1 MERKSVIQ
9 VVYGW
14 IQDQPEKTAIRYP
27 VKGSY
32 RDCTYG
38 EFGGRI
44 AAVAEWLSA
53 RGVRKGDRVA
63 IMAEN
68 SISWAV
74 ADMAISFCGAVSVS
88 IYPTLTHK
96 DAQYILEN
104 SDSRILFVQNREQ
117 FDKVVRVRESL
128 PGLTDIVIFE
138 ETVAAG
144 VVEGIDTHSMTEMME
159 RPGRIVGLVEM
170 ASSIV
175 GDDPLC
181 IIYTSGTTGPPKGV
195 VLTHGNILFVL
206 DTILSLLPDN
216 DVIKTNLS
224 FLPLSHALE
233 RVAGYYMTFYL
244 GRTIAFAESLNT
256 IVSDMKTIRP
266 SHAIAVPRVFE
277 KIFERI
283 VAGVSE
289 KGGLKATLF
298 WWSVRV
304 GAEASRRKSAKKGL
318 GPLLSMRYGIARR
331 LVFSKLKD
339 AVGGNL
345 TYFISGGA
353 PLAKRIAEFFDAAE
367 ILILEGWGATETSAP
382 ATWNTPENYRFG
394 SVGKTIPGVE
404 LRVEEDGE
412 LLVRGPN
419 VFREYWKMPEATREA
434 KDPDGWYH
442 TGDIGVIDDE
452 GYVYITDR
460 KKELIITAA
469 GKNISPANIESVIK
483 GSPCISNAMACGDRK
498 KYITALVTLEPDEV
512 KSRLAGMGVSI
523 DGSGPLQDRTEVRD
537 LIRSEIDRMNGELAR
552 FEQVKDFRIVPCD
565 FSMEDD
571 LLTPTMKLKRKNILA
586 RYGDL
591 LESMYHDN
599 LAGSMVD

>member
-1 MERKSVIQ
+1 
-9 VVYGW
+9 
-14 IQDQPEKTAIRYP
+14 
-27 VKGSY
+27 
-32 RDCTYG
+32 
-38 EFGGRI
+38 
-44 AAVAEWLSA
+44 
-53 RGVRKGDRVA
+53 
-63 IMAEN
+63 
-68 SISWAV
+68 
-74 ADMAISFCGAVSVS
+74 
-88 IYPTLTHK
+88 
-96 DAQYILEN
+96 
-104 SDSRILFVQNREQ
+104 
-117 FDKVVRVRESL
+117 
-128 PGLTDIVIFE
+128 
-138 ETVAAG
+138 
-144 VVEGIDTHSMTEMME
+144 
-159 RPGRIVGLVEM
+159 
-170 ASSIV
+170 
-175 GDDPLC
+175 
-181 IIYTSGTTGPPKGV
+181 
-195 VLTHGNILFVL
+195 
-206 DTILSLLPDN
+206 
-216 DVIKTNLS
+216 
-224 FLPLSHALE
+224 
-233 RVAGYYMTFYL
+233 
-244 GRTIAFAESLNT
+244 
-256 IVSDMKTIRP
+256 
-266 SHAIAVPRVFE
+266 
-277 KIFERI
+277 
-283 VAGVSE
+283 
-289 KGGLKATLF
+289 
-298 WWSVRV
+298 
-304 GAEASRRKSAKKGL
+304 
-318 GPLLSMRYGIARR
+318 
-331 LVFSKLKD
+331 
-339 AVGGNL
+339 
-345 TYFISGGA
+345 A

-442 TGDIGVIDDE
+442 TGDIGVIDDD

-591 LESMYHDN
+591 VESMYHDN
-599 LAGSMVD
+599 LAESMVD